1 METYEKFEKV
11 KEHIGAETLLE
22 HIYQWLPTSTMD
34 EILEDAVKDY
44 DLDYFFEEE
53 FNNSIEIY
61 K

>member
-22 HIYQWLPTSTMD
+22 HIYQWLQTSTMD
-34 EILEDAVKDY
+34 EILEDAVSDY

-53 FNNSIEIY
+53 FNN
-61 K
+61 